1 MKKQNILIAAAFLAA
16 YSCKPS
22 EPEVVEVPVEV
33 VEEVMVEEVVW
44 VVDEHHIN
52 EMPVT
57 THPTATPRI
66 KKDPATKAPV
76 RDTTTVHEDV
86 PYTPMP
92 STEILLAVSTSPDVE
107 PIAPVA
113 GEELIIPLDETQTVQ
128 SFGKKGQATGAV
140 QVVTNS
146 TTGEIDH
153 IIFEDKHHK
162 DYYDVQAGMSVKEV
176 KKLRKEMKHMVHK
189 GQVFFYSDDSNI
201 MYLLDVKYSDG
212 TEIVTSDIDESL
224 VTAVVWK
231 DKKHKDHPKHNAK
244 K

>member
-1 MKKQNILIAAAFLAA
+1 MKKQSILTAAALIAV

-33 VEEVMVEEVVW
+33 VEEVIIEEIVW
-44 VVDEHHIN
+44 VIDEHHIN

-66 KKDPATKAPV
+66 KKDPTTKAPV
-76 RDTTTVHEDV
+76 KNTETVHEDV

-92 STEILLAVSTSPDVE
+92 STEIVLAVSTSPDVE

-146 TTGEIDH
+146 STGEIDH

-162 DYYDVQAGMSVKEV
+162 DYYDVQAGMSAKEV
-176 KKLRKEMKHMVHK
+176 KKLRKEMKHMAHK
-189 GQVFFYSDDSNI
+189 GQVFYYSDDSNI

-212 TEIVTSDIDESL
+212 TEVVEADVEESL

-231 DKKHKDHPKHNAK
+231 DKNHKDHPKNKAK